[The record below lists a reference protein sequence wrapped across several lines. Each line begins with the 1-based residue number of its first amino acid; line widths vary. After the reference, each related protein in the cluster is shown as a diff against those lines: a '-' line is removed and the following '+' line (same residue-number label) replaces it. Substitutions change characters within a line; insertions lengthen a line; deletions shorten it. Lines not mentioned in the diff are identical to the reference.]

1 MPGPPMPN
9 TAREAEFR
17 QQFFDLFAY
26 SANLTD
32 VQKVDAEFWVL
43 LVARSFSLFLSFPR

>member
-32 VQKVDAEFWVL
+32 LQKVDAEFWV
-43 LVARSFSLFLSFPR
+43 LVARSFSLFLSFPH